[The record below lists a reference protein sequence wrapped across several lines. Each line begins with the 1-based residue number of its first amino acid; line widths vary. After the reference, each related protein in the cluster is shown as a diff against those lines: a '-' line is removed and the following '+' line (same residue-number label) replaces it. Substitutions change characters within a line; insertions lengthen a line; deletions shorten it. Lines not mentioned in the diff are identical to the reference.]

1 MWQWSQSHPHR
12 SGRQRARERIW
23 GERVGPGRGQRL
35 SQSCRATWPDSR
47 DCLWPA
53 LVCLGLGVLDGGV
66 AGLLGPVD
74 GAAAVDRHSSSE
86 LSGNPGAG
94 QGDLPRLWRVPPG
107 PLSLRQPKFSS
118 VMALQRTVP
127 HPGARRQRGPV
138 PPPVHPHCCAAR
150 SCLAS
155 IPPRSFTPSHRS
167 SPRRTGSG
175 PRRLPAHRSAD

>member
-1 MWQWSQSHPHR
+1 MWQRSQSDPHR

-66 AGLLGPVD
+66 AGLLGPMD
-74 GAAAVDRHSSSE
+74 GAATVDRHSSSE

-94 QGDLPRLWRVPPG
+94 QGGLPRLWRVPPG

-118 VMALQRTVP
+118 VMAFMRTAHIRV
-127 HPGARRQRGPV
+127 RM
-138 PPPVHPHCCAAR
+138 
-150 SCLAS
+150 
-155 IPPRSFTPSHRS
+155 
-167 SPRRTGSG
+167 SPRDTERLDPTQEHRLL
-175 PRRLPAHRSAD
+175 PRVQAKGHPSDAAPVACADYAGTVL